1 MMSSMLGILVAL
13 LFCIIPVAVV
23 IMIIVAISKSR
34 RNNTNTESESFEK
47 IIRTIYL
54 YLLLIILLFSIVFS
68 VITAFSTAVDCFLP
82 YENQSNYY
90 NLTNQKLV
98 EFITS
103 ISLLVIS
110 LPLFIHHNRLVKK
123 LK

>member
-1 MMSSMLGILVAL
+1 MMGSMLGILGAL
-13 LFCIIPVAVV
+13 LFGIIPIAV
-23 IMIIVAISKSR
+23 IILIIVAVSR
-34 RNNTNTESESFEK
+34 SRKNTTNVEPESFEK

-68 VITAFSTAVDCFLP
+68 VITAFSTAVDYFLP
-82 YENQSNYY
+82 YESQSNYY

-103 ISLLVIS
+103 VSLLVIS
-110 LPLFIHHNRLVKK
+110 LPLFIYHNRLVKK